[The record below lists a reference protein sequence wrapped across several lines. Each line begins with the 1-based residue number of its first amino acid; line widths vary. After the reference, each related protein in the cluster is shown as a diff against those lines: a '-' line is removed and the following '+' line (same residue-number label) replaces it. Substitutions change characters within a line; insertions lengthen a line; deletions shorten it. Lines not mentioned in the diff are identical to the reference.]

1 MSTTLGQVGSG
12 LDVNSIVSA
21 LVNADIAPKQNSI
34 NRRETGLQAELSAL
48 GQLKSTLSD
57 LKSSLTDLSD
67 GSGFDLLKID
77 APTSVAVT
85 QTGSPVAGEYSL
97 QVNSLAS
104 SQVLATSAFGST
116 ATEVGT
122 GSLTISV
129 GTPAY
134 APGSSSG
141 PYSGFTAAAGKT
153 ATITVD
159 SSNNSVSGI
168 RDAVNA
174 LDIGV
179 TASIVLDGSQVRLLF
194 TADDSGTDTAIAIS
208 TVDSGDSSGASPN
221 TDSDGLSQLAY
232 NYDDS
237 LGFTGN
243 LSEARASAD
252 ASFVLNG
259 LTLSSSSNTIS
270 NLIEGLDFTFK
281 ETMTSA
287 KSVTVSRDTDAIEA
301 KVQSF
306 VDSYNA
312 YQTKLDSLTDYTQ
325 SGALAGDSTA
335 RRIQSAVRSATTQP
349 ITISGNTFSTLSDL
363 GIEADMYGKLS
374 LTSSTFQSAL
384 SSNFEDVR
392 ELLAGVGSP
401 SGSDII
407 ADYTDSSGIS
417 DGLISLID
425 TYINSSDGMIVS
437 RETRISTSISDLD
450 DDRLSLDA
458 RMKSLEER
466 YIRQFTAMDN
476 LVGQLQGTSNFLTN
490 QMDAI
495 KAAANR

>member
-1 MSTTLGQVGSG
+1 MATTLGQVGSG

-77 APTSVAVT
+77 APTSVTVT

-104 SQVLATSAFGST
+104 SQVLATPAFDSA

-134 APGSSSG
+134 ATGSSG
-141 PYSGFTAAAGKT
+141 AYSGFTAAAGKT
-153 ATITVD
+153 ATVTVD

-179 TASIVLDGSQVRLLF
+179 TASVVLDGSQVRLLF
-194 TADDSGTDTAIAIS
+194 TADDSGANTAIAIS

-270 NLIEGLDFTFK
+270 NLIEGLNFTFK

-287 KSVTVSRDTDAIEA
+287 QSVTVSRDSDAIEA

-349 ITISGNTFSTLSDL
+349 ITISGNTFSTLHDL

-450 DDRLSLDA
+450 DDRLALDA

>member
-34 NRRETGLQAELSAL
+34 NRREAGLQAELSAL

-85 QTGSPVAGEYSL
+85 QTGSPAAGEYSL

-104 SQVLATSAFGST
+104 SQVLATSAFDS
-116 ATEVGT
+116 ASTEVGT

-134 APGSSSG
+134 ATGSSG
-141 PYSGFTAAAGKT
+141 PYSEFTAAAGKT

-179 TASIVLDGSQVRLLF
+179 TASIVLDGSDVRLLF

-335 RRIQSAVRSATTQP
+335 RRIQSAVRAATTQP

-437 RETRISTSISDLD
+437 RETRISNSITDLD
-450 DDRLSLDA
+450 DDRLSLEA